1 MALNRMAL
9 SMRSRAFNAIG
20 PRTLTV
26 DVLAMF
32 TVHVMSFFIS
42 LAMASVTAR
51 WLGPEGKGT
60 MSVILLGS
68 GLLALLMGGGLN
80 VANVYFAASRRLPV
94 SQLTGLSVS
103 WMLIATAAASVLIA
117 GATFWHNQVI
127 PGVPRWGLW
136 AILCF
141 VPLMVLGNNF
151 SGVLQGLQRIL
162 AVSRIRLVQSGL
174 SLLLT
179 VAFVAGMRW
188 NLFGALGAVLV
199 SHIVGIGLMAGRLRG
214 VGGRLW
220 PSWPNQ
226 ARSVTVFGVK
236 GHIANLLQFLNYR
249 LDLFV
254 VNYFLGPAA
263 VGIYGVAVSLAELM
277 WFLPDAVGFAVFP
290 RAAAGRAEV
299 QTAGWRFAVM
309 STAATAAGAMVL
321 ALSAP
326 AIIGI
331 IFSPAFSSAYPALLA
346 LLPGAVLMS
355 GAKVLANEIVGRG
368 YPQYNAII
376 AGIALT
382 VTITLDLILIPRLG
396 IVGAAIA
403 SSLAYGTQVAF
414 VVYFWSMLRRTWRAG
429 LGAQVGSP

>member
-1 MALNRMAL
+1 MALNRMVL
-9 SMRSRAFNAIG
+9 SMRSRASDAIG

-32 TVHVMSFFIS
+32 SVHVMSFFIS

-51 WLGPEGKGT
+51 WLGPEGKGM

-68 GLLALLMGGGLN
+68 GLLALLLGGGLS

-103 WMLIATAAASVLIA
+103 WMLLATAAASVLIA
-117 GATFWHNQVI
+117 GAAFWHNQVI
-127 PGVPRWGLW
+127 PGVPRWGLI
-136 AILCF
+136 AILSF

-151 SGVLQGLQRIL
+151 SAVLQGLQRIL
-162 AVSRIRLVQSGL
+162 AVSRIRLMQSGL
-174 SLLLT
+174 TLLLT

-199 SHIVGIGLMAGRLRG
+199 SHIVGVGLMTRILRG

-226 ARSVTVFGVK
+226 ARSVTVFGIK

-249 LDLFV
+249 LDMFV

-299 QTAGWRFAVM
+299 HTAGWRYAVM
-309 STAATAAGAMVL
+309 STAATAAGAVVL
-321 ALSAP
+321 AISAP

-331 IFSPAFSSAYPALLA
+331 VFSPAFSSAYPALLA

-368 YPQYNAII
+368 YPQYNAIT

-382 VTITLDLILIPRLG
+382 VTITLDLVLIPRLG

-403 SSLAYGTQVAF
+403 TSLAYAIQVAL
-414 VVYFWSMLRRTWRAG
+414 VLYFWSVLRRTWR
-429 LGAQVGSP
+429 VGMDT